1 MKIHLNLFRSI
12 FSKAAIGSAVLGGFL
27 VLAGAPGA
35 KANDWDDYH
44 RRPAYSDWR
53 YHEYMEHQRAYE
65 RHEAFER
72 REHAREEWGEHHD
85 RDRDRDRR
93 FDDRYGRR

>member
-1 MKIHLNLFRSI
+1 MNIHLNLFRSI
-12 FSKAAIGSAVLGGFL
+12 FGKAAIASAVLGGFF

-53 YHEYMEHQRAYE
+53 YRQNTEQQHWADE

-72 REHAREEWGEHHD
+72 REHARQEWREHH
-85 RDRDRDRR
+85 DRDRDRR
-93 FDDRYGRR
+93 FDDRYDRR

>member
-1 MKIHLNLFRSI
+1 MNIHLNLFRSI
-12 FSKAAIGSAVLGGFL
+12 FGKAAIASAVLGGFL

-53 YHEYMEHQRAYE
+53 YRQNTEQQRWADE

-72 REHAREEWGEHHD
+72 REHH
-85 RDRDRDRR
+85 DRDRR
-93 FDDRYGRR
+93 FDDRYDRR

>member
-1 MKIHLNLFRSI
+1 MKLHLNLFRSI
-12 FSKAAIGSAVLGGFL
+12 FGKAVIASTVLGGFL

-72 REHAREEWGEHHD
+72 REHARKEWREHHD
-85 RDRDRDRR
+85 RDRRFDNRYDRR
-93 FDDRYGRR
+93 